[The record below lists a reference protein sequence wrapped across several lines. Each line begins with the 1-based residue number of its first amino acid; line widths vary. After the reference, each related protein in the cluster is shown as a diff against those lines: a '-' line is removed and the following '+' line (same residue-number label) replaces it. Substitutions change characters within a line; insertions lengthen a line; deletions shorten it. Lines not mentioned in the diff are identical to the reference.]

1 MLTKIRRFLFLGAA
15 LALLGVSGMLVR
27 PLHRQQIRYDLTSEP
42 VKGVGPEVVLATTA
56 LGAFRGVLV
65 DIVWIRMENLKNDG
79 KFFEI
84 VQLADLACRLAPRF
98 PKVWDFNAWN
108 MAYNVSV
115 QVPDYSERW
124 PWVRKGIE
132 LLREEGIPNNPGEP
146 ELYFSL
152 AWIFM
157 HKVGDQLDD
166 AHFWYKQQL
175 GIRTHEVLA
184 GGGSREMLNRLDAAP
199 RSRRELLADED
210 LDDFYRRLVAAGF
223 DPLSKANDQGIYGY
237 FIYLRRPDRVPEA
250 ARQMLESEKNE
261 ELARRIADFARAQ
274 RLRNK
279 FHMEP
284 DTMLE
289 LMDRFGPFD
298 WRSPFAHA
306 VYWATEGRRVA
317 EAYRRR
323 VEQRL
328 IARGKDPEE
337 INWGSDFP
345 RYRYNDIN
353 YDRVIYG
360 ALQKLVS
367 NGRLLYDAEGRV
379 MPMMGPDYRFTDAM
393 IEYYEK
399 MLDKYGR
406 EGKYATGV
414 TSAYENFL
422 KRVTIEF
429 FYMGDKEDSRRYY
442 QMLRETF
449 PKDKYPPSYDLFVR
463 KEMVEYVRGVGPS
476 KARNLVRGLLVR
488 SYMNLGS
495 GADER
500 ATALH
505 RRARQVARLWNEQR
519 GVEDDPRISQV
530 ADFDTIRRSV
540 LLDFFTGNVGLPPRI
555 FEGLRQRLPQNAVQ
569 VLEKAAE
576 EGKKVDQLK
585 PFDLPE
591 KYQREPD

>member
-1 MLTKIRRFLFLGAA
+1 MLTKMRRFLFLAAA
-15 LALLGVSGMLVR
+15 LALLGASGMLVR
-27 PLHRQQIRYDLTSEP
+27 PLHRQQIRYDLSGEP
-42 VKGVGPEVVLATTA
+42 IKGVGPDDVLATTA
-56 LGAFRGVLV
+56 LGAFRGIVV
-65 DIVWIRMENLKNDG
+65 DVVWIRMENLKNEG

-115 QVPDYSERW
+115 QVPEYSERW
-124 PWVRKGIE
+124 PWVKKGIE

-152 AWIFM
+152 AWTFM

-175 GIRTHEVLA
+175 GIEMHEVL
-184 GGGSREMLNRLDAAP
+184 GGGGTREKLNRLKAAP
-199 RSRRELLADED
+199 RTRRELLGDEE
-210 LDDFYRRLVAAGF
+210 LNAFYQKLVKAGF
-223 DPLSKANDQGIYGY
+223 DPLSKANEQNIYGY
-237 FIYLRRPDRVPEA
+237 FVHLRRPNSIPEA
-250 ARQMLESEKNE
+250 AREMWRAEQNQ
-261 ELARRIADFARAQ
+261 ELAQQITDFARSQ

-279 FHMEP
+279 FRMEP
-284 DTMLE
+284 DRMLE

-298 WRSPFAHA
+298 WRSPFAHG
-306 VYWATEGRRVA
+306 VYWATEGKRVA
-317 EAYRRR
+317 EAYRERVQRR
-323 VEQRL
+323 MV
-328 IARGKDPEE
+328 ARGKDPEE
-337 INWGSDFP
+337 IDWGSDFP

-367 NGRLLYDAEGRV
+367 NGRLLYDSDGRI
-379 MPMMGPDYRFTDAM
+379 MPLMGPDYRFTDAM
-393 IEYYEK
+393 IDYYEK
-399 MLDKYGR
+399 MLEKYGR
-406 EGKYATGV
+406 EGRYSTGV

-442 QMLRETF
+442 RMLRENF
-449 PKDKYPPSYDLFVR
+449 PKDDYPPSYDAFVR
-463 KEMVEYVRGVGPS
+463 DEMMEYVRGVGPS

-505 RRARQVARLWNEQR
+505 NRARQVARLWNEQR
-519 GVEDDPRISQV
+519 GVENDPRISQV
-530 ADFDTIRRSV
+530 ADFNTIRRSV
-540 LLDFFTGNVGLPPRI
+540 LLDVFSGKVGLPERVVN
-555 FEGLRQRLPQNAVQ
+555 GLRQLLPEDV
-569 VLEKAAE
+569 VKILEKAAE
-576 EGKKVDQLK
+576 EGTKIEQLK
-585 PFDLPE
+585 PFQLPE
-591 KYQREPD
+591 KYQKEPD